1 MTEGTYKE
9 LTVEEWE
16 TNFDE
21 VFEAVSKG
29 ETFIIRDKTGKAFYL
44 MPYDQFEESTNAE

>member
-1 MTEGTYKE
+1 MCRE

-21 VFEAVSKG
+21 VFESVSKG
-29 ETFIIRDKTGKAFYL
+29 ETFLIRDEKGRAFYL
-44 MPYDQFEESTNAE
+44 MPYDQFEEATDAK

>member
-1 MTEGTYKE
+1 MCKE

-29 ETFIIRDKTGKAFYL
+29 ETFIIRDEKGRAFYL
-44 MPYDQFEESTNAE
+44 MPYDEFDETNNAK

>member
-1 MTEGTYKE
+1 MCRE

-29 ETFIIRDKTGKAFYL
+29 ETFIIRDEKGKACYL
-44 MPYDQFEESTNAE
+44 MPFDQFEETSNAE